1 MQRFA
6 SASARSH
13 AHFRPAGTRSGP
25 SEGLGTRPD
34 GGWEPHRDPG
44 PVWPP
49 VPAGRAE
56 PGLYYL
62 KVSPLTHIQ
71 HGPPRAQHKP
81 PALIS
86 ALIGRRGALGDAQP
100 RTRTARV
107 SRRLSRVAARASAV
121 DRNRPPARDRNL
133 CRACPP
139 VECAR
144 PPPPFSA
151 RARR

>member
-6 SASARSH
+6 SVSARSH
-13 AHFRPAGTRSGP
+13 AHFRPAGTWSGP
-25 SEGLGTRPD
+25 SD
-34 GGWEPHRDPG
+34 GPGIRGWEPHRDPG
-44 PVWPP
+44 PAWPP
-49 VPAGRAE
+49 GPAGRAE
-56 PGLYYL
+56 TGLQ
-62 KVSPLTHIQ
+62 VSPLTHIQ

-86 ALIGRRGALGDAQP
+86 ALIGRRGAVGDAPP

-107 SRRLSRVAARASAV
+107 SRRLSRVAVRASAV